1 MGMLDGLQPASMV
14 AVCKVTLIVNSLE
27 DNDAKILTEALNDLE
42 KWSSHSLATALN
54 ARGIIITRETLA
66 THRRRACRCY
76 RSLA

>member
-27 DNDAKILTEALNDLE
+27 DNDAKILTEALEDLQ
-42 KWSSHSLATALN
+42 KWSSHALSGALG
-54 ARGIIITRETLA
+54 ARGITITRETLA